1 MVIVL
6 TVDDARLMV
15 LTGFLAKL
23 VKILLGF
30 FKKNALHKDFLTG

>member
-6 TVDDARLMV
+6 TVDDAELMV
-15 LTGFLAKL
+15 LTGFLAKR

-30 FKKNALHKDFLTG
+30 FKKMLCIKIILVK